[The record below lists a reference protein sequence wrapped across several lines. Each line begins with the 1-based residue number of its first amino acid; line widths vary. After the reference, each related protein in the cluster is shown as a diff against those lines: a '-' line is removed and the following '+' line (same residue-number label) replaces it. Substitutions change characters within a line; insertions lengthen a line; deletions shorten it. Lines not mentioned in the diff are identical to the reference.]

1 MAKDWITE
9 SKSDSKS
16 SWESGSNNKEV
27 KMGRPSIPEE
37 KKRKPRFT
45 MNMNDSEY
53 KLIEEAAEQLGV
65 PVAVYIRQQELLAAE
80 KQISKK
86 S

>member
-37 KKRKPRFT
+37 KKKAQVYY
-45 MNMNDSEY
+45 EY
-53 KLIEEAAEQLGV
+53 E
-65 PVAVYIRQQELLAAE
+65 
-80 KQISKK
+80 
-86 S
+86 